1 MENNERLLENDLE
14 KKKCTCQYVSNELG
28 TKVRMLEEEIEQ
40 KIKIYQLGKDE
51 RKIKATTL
59 GVPAVAQQDQH
70 CRFHSQPGAAVA

>member
-1 MENNERLLENDLE
+1 M
-14 KKKCTCQYVSNELG
+14 
-28 TKVRMLEEEIEQ
+28 RMLEEEIEQ

-70 CRFHSQPGAAVA
+70 CRFHSQPGAAVP

>member
-1 MENNERLLENDLE
+1 MVWKRRNAHV
-14 KKKCTCQYVSNELG
+14 KYVSNELG

-40 KIKIYQLGKDE
+40 NIKIYQLGKDE

-70 CRFHSQPGAAVA
+70 CRFHSQPGTAVA

>member
-1 MENNERLLENDLE
+1 
-14 KKKCTCQYVSNELG
+14 
-28 TKVRMLEEEIEQ
+28 MLEEEIEQ

-70 CRFHSQPGAAVA
+70 CRFHSQPGATVA

>member
-1 MENNERLLENDLE
+1 MVWKRRNAHV
-14 KKKCTCQYVSNELG
+14 KYVSNELG

-40 KIKIYQLGKDE
+40 NIKIYQLGKDE